1 MSRPQFRYKRQENQI
16 RVNNRIRAR
25 EVRVIDGDGKMLGV
39 MSIQDA
45 LALARDR
52 AVDLVEIS
60 ANANPPICKLV
71 DIGRYRYETA
81 KREKEAKKKQHG
93 GKLKEI
99 QIRPMISERDFQVK
113 LDRAIG
119 FFCNDMKVKLVLRFR
134 GREMRFKEFGFEAV
148 NKFIEKVALFA
159 TPDSPP
165 RMVGR
170 GITVML
176 NPLPRSK
183 RAKNPKGEVSLEQLE
198 AAELEDQIQQDQ
210 IDAGEE
216 DFEDTADAAADE
228 LVDVE
233 EEEQEGDEEELP
245 SRKSGKKPTKK
256 PIKRSGKKPE
266 FENVVLDEIDLEIS
280 PKRKY

>member
-1 MSRPQFRYKRQENQI
+1 LSRPQFRYRRRENRI

-39 MSIQDA
+39 LSIQDA
-45 LALARDR
+45 LALARDHG
-52 AVDLVEIS
+52 VDLVEIS
-60 ANANPPICKLV
+60 GNATPPVCKLV
-71 DIGRYRYETA
+71 DIGKYRYETA
-81 KREKEAKKKQHG
+81 KREREAKKKQRTS
-93 GKLKEI
+93 KLKEV

-148 NKFIEKVALFA
+148 NKFIAKAAPFA

-165 RMVGR
+165 RAVGR

-176 NPLPRSK
+176 NPLPHNK

-198 AAELEDQIQQDQ
+198 AAELEDQREQEEL
-210 IDAGEE
+210 DAREE
-216 DFEDTADAAADE
+216 DFEDFEDTEDTYEEEDTPE
-228 LVDVE
+228 SFEEEEDVE
-233 EEEQEGDEEELP
+233 EKNPRKKGA
-245 SRKSGKKPTKK
+245 RKSSKKA
-256 PIKRSGKKPE
+256 GKKPE
-266 FENVVLDEIDLEIS
+266 FGSAILDDIDLEIS
-280 PKRKY
+280 PKQEE